1 MTNSGFY
8 RSSECHWH
16 LPQKYYMTTPKLCQ
30 SFKLNLA
37 KDGRIY
43 ELILFSFNFSRV
55 ISVTAELLSAEQDE
69 CNRPE
74 LGGGP
79 QPMEILAAG
88 KIMNKPSP
96 ELTFLRRSFNTS
108 VNIISSEGGGTL
120 REYPISEEFLT
131 CEYKKIDLQRRYEL
145 WIVTEGF
152 NLNFDFASP
161 INLHTCK
168 YNMYLCCAVLARA

>member
-1 MTNSGFY
+1 MKATDICRKNITWLLQNY
-8 RSSECHWH
+8 AR
-16 LPQKYYMTTPKLCQ
+16 

-55 ISVTAELLSAEQDE
+55 ISVTPEPLSAEQDE

-74 LGGGP
+74 RGGGR
-79 QPMEILAAG
+79 QQMEILAAG

-108 VNIISSEGGGTL
+108 VNIISSEGGGTF

-131 CEYKKIDLQRRYEL
+131 CEYKKIDLQRRYDYEL

-168 YNMYLCCAVLARA
+168 YNMYLCCAVLAWA